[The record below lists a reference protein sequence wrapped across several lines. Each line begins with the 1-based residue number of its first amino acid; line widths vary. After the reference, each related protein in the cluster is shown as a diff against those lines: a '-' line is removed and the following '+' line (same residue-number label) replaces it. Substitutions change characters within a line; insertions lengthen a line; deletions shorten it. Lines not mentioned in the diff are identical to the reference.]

1 MNISYISLCYF
12 QDDERK
18 LTSSGQPFQEAQ
30 FDLFDWYPEYQ
41 ACVSFFLQRGQHSNE
56 VQAVAA
62 IINIRLPFQQSQASS
77 GSHGSTPSALGLYP
91 PNTNI
96 SLVPY
101 VRRLVATGF
110 DTAAILHGF
119 FGDSCDAGI
128 GSIHQNERRNYLF
141 AAKSET
147 WLRVKA
153 SYDLE
158 NGQTVPFLRSLQGV
172 TEEEIQAAETN
183 WSEWLAMQDW
193 MLGPRALSDND
204 PPHVN

>member
-1 MNISYISLCYF
+1 MAF
-12 QDDERK
+12 HH
-18 LTSSGQPFQEAQ
+18 PFQEAQ
-30 FDLFDWYPEYQ
+30 FDLFDWYPKYQ
-41 ACVSFFLQRGQHSNE
+41 SCLSFFLERGQHTNA

-62 IINIRLPFQQSQASS
+62 IVNIRLPFQQSLAFPGRSPNSS
-77 GSHGSTPSALGLYP
+77 SAPSYPSTNSDV
-91 PNTNI
+91 

-110 DTAAILHGF
+110 DTVAILHGF
-119 FGDSCDAGI
+119 FGDGWDVGI
-128 GSIHQNERRNYLF
+128 GLIHENERRNYLF

-158 NGQTVPFLRSLQGV
+158 DGQSVPFLRPLQGV
-172 TEEEIQAAETN
+172 TEKEIQAAEAN

-193 MLGPRALSDND
+193 MLGPRA
-204 PPHVN
+204 PPDGPSQMHQNN

>member
-1 MNISYISLCYF
+1 MSF
-12 QDDERK
+12 HH
-18 LTSSGQPFQEAQ
+18 PFQEAQ
-30 FDLFDWYPEYQ
+30 FDLFDWYPAYQ
-41 ACVSFFLQRGQHSNE
+41 ACASFFLQRGQHSSE

-62 IINIRLPFQQSQASS
+62 IINIRLPFQQNETSS
-77 GSHGSTPSALGLYP
+77 APSFGSATSALGLP
-91 PNTNI
+91 APNTSI

-119 FGDSCDAGI
+119 FGDSWDAGI

-158 NGQTVPFLRSLQGV
+158 NGQTVPFLRTLQGV
-172 TEEEIQAAETN
+172 TEEEIQAAEAN

-193 MLGPRALSDND
+193 MLGPRALSDNG
-204 PPHVN
+204 PHHVNLN

>member
-1 MNISYISLCYF
+1 MSF
-12 QDDERK
+12 HH
-18 LTSSGQPFQEAQ
+18 PFQEAQ
-30 FDLFDWYPEYQ
+30 FDLFDWYPQYQ
-41 ACVSFFLQRGQHSNE
+41 ACVSYFLQRGQHSSE

-62 IINIRLPFQQSQASS
+62 IINIRLPFQQSPASAS
-77 GSHGSTPSALGLYP
+77 FG
-91 PNTNI
+91 PNTSTLGGLSPPHTNA

-119 FGDSCDAGI
+119 FGDSWDAGI

-158 NGQTVPFLRSLQGV
+158 DGQTVPFLRPLQGV
-172 TEEEIQAAETN
+172 TEEEIQAAEAN

-193 MLGPRALSDND
+193 MLGPRALSDNGAH
-204 PPHVN
+204 HVNLN

>member
-1 MNISYISLCYF
+1 MSF
-12 QDDERK
+12 HH
-18 LTSSGQPFQEAQ
+18 PFQEAQ
-30 FDLFDWYPEYQ
+30 FDLFDWYPNYQ
-41 ACVSFFLQRGQHSNE
+41 SCLSFFLERGQHANA

-62 IINIRLPFQQSQASS
+62 IINIRLPFQQSPAFPRHPANSS
-77 GSHGSTPSALGLYP
+77 SAPSLP
-91 PNTNI
+91 PTNTSV

-110 DTAAILHGF
+110 DTIAILHGF
-119 FGDSCDAGI
+119 FGDGWDAGI
-128 GSIHQNERRNYLF
+128 GAIHETERRNYLF

-158 NGQTVPFLRSLQGV
+158 DGQSVPFLRPLQSV
-172 TEEEIQAAETN
+172 TEKEIQAAEAS

-193 MLGPRALSDND
+193 MLGPRA
-204 PPHVN
+204 PPDGHSQMHPGN

>member
-1 MNISYISLCYF
+1 MSF
-12 QDDERK
+12 HH
-18 LTSSGQPFQEAQ
+18 PFQEAQ
-30 FDLFDWYPEYQ
+30 FDLFDWYPAYQ
-41 ACVSFFLQRGQHSNE
+41 ACASFFVQRGQHSSE

-62 IINIRLPFQQSQASS
+62 IINIRLPHQQSPPSS
-77 GSHGSTPSALGLYP
+77 ATSSTLGISHSNA
-91 PNTNI
+91 NI

-119 FGDSCDAGI
+119 FGDSWDAGI

-158 NGQTVPFLRSLQGV
+158 DGQTVPFLRSLQGV
-172 TEEEIQAAETN
+172 TEEEIQAAEAN

-193 MLGPRALSDND
+193 MLGPRALSDNG
-204 PPHVN
+204 PHHINLN